1 MAEPLAPDGFVRLK
15 DAYDTFLFGRIGEAP
30 SLDSGYGAEHS
41 AYANQS
47 DVANRIFVQALDQI
61 AYRGKIVSHDGK
73 LFEVSGDLFDRA
85 GFADLLPLH
94 NAIPK
99 GTSGPLA
106 NYVGGI
112 ICLNGQVFF
121 EWLEQ
126 HLSTHLHGEIQN
138 GDLTPIAANARLA
151 TVKLPALDAM
161 PPVQS
166 FHEAV
171 LKESYWTLP
180 MTVAWIA
187 WRKIDD
193 VVKQFFPY
201 AKQDGHWRESRGPD
215 QATAGW
221 VWQSADEPKLSDL
234 MFFEAAETY
243 YDNAPLKFIKESREE
258 LWRALQ
264 SGEIIAIGS
273 EGGGSHKKIA
283 SERWASLKIQPVLQ
297 GHEYVGA
304 GQYGDCEKIH
314 DVKLPSKEV
323 QQIWPVLQVEIS
335 KEPTLSICLSRA
347 EIEAA
352 YIARVREWPTGTTS
366 PSANDDHTFL
376 KTLKPDISRER
387 MRELRNKFAP
397 PHWKKNG
404 RKPKT
409 T

>member
-1 MAEPLAPDGFVRLK
+1 MAEPLPPEGYIPLK
-15 DAYDTFLFGRIGEAP
+15 DAYDTFLFGMLGEAP
-30 SLDSGYGAEHS
+30 SLESGYGAGHV
-41 AYANQS
+41 AFANLS
-47 DVANRIFVQALDQI
+47 DEANRIFVQALDQV
-61 AYRGKIVSHDGK
+61 AYRGKVVSQNGNM
-73 LFEVSGDLFDRA
+73 FEISGDLFDRA
-85 GFADLLPLH
+85 AFADLLPLH
-94 NAIPK
+94 NAIPQGIK
-99 GTSGPLA
+99 GPLA

-112 ICLNGQVFF
+112 VCLNGQVFY

-138 GDLTPIAANARLA
+138 GNLAPIAANARLTA
-151 TVKLPALDAM
+151 IKLPALDAM

-166 FHEAV
+166 FREAV
-171 LKESYWTLP
+171 LKEPYWTLP

-187 WRKIDD
+187 WRKIED
-193 VVKQFFPY
+193 VVKQFSPY
-201 AKQDGHWRESRGPD
+201 AKQGGHWRESRGPD
-215 QATAGW
+215 QIKAGW
-221 VWQSADEPKLSDL
+221 VWESADEPKLSDL

-243 YDNAPLKFIKESREE
+243 YDNAPIKFIKESREE

-273 EGGGSHKKIA
+273 EGSGSHKKIA
-283 SERWASLKIQPVLQ
+283 SERWASLKMQPVLG

-304 GQYGDCEKIH
+304 GQFGDCEKIH
-314 DVKLPSKEV
+314 DLRLPSKEV

-352 YIARVREWPTGTTS
+352 YIARVREWSTGTTS
-366 PSANDDHTFL
+366 PPADDDHTFL

-387 MRELRNKFAP
+387 MRELRSKFAP
-397 PHWKKNG
+397 PHWKRNG